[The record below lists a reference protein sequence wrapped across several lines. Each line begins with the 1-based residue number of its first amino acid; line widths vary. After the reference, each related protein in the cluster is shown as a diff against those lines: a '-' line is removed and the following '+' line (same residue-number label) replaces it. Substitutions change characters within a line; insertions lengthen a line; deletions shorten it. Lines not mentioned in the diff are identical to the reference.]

1 MVLNIIAAIL
11 ILSIIVI
18 IHEFGHFII
27 AKANGVEVT
36 EFFIG
41 FGPKIIK
48 FKKGGTE
55 YSLRLLPFGGACV
68 MLGQDFMDDPLDRDD
83 EDDEADGSVPG
94 GDKADGNAGE
104 DDRTQNISEASGI
117 KVKNISDIK
126 DKEATQKKSSD
137 MAEKERLLKAGY
149 DESKSFANKSVW
161 SRIAIIAAGPFFNFL
176 LAFILALIVVGST
189 GYDPCTVD
197 KVYDN
202 SPATEAGLQEG
213 DRIVKVNGEN
223 ITFAREYSFYRYYH
237 AAKTMNITY
246 ERDGQKYTTTLTP
259 QYSTSKAYKL
269 GITISTDRVVN
280 SVNAQ
285 SPAEKAGIKS
295 NDVIKS
301 VNGTELETGTQ
312 LSEIVSQTQGAEVDI
327 VVVRNGEEHNLKV
340 IPELIES
347 EAYNTGFVSYG
358 IRQKTSLGGVIRYS
372 FHEVSYV
379 IKTVIKSLG
388 MMFTGQ
394 TGVNDLMG
402 PVGTVSTISSIMEES
417 KADGAFYVFLN
428 AINLAMMISANL
440 GIMNLVPIPAL
451 DGGRLIFLIIE
462 AVRGKPVKKEHE
474 GMVHFVG
481 MVLLMILMVY
491 VLFKDISGLF

>member
-1 MVLNIIAAIL
+1 MVLNIILAVL
-11 ILSIIVI
+11 VLSIIII
-18 IHEFGHFII
+18 IHEFGHFIV
-27 AKANGVEVT
+27 AKANGITVVE
-36 EFFIG
+36 FSLG
-41 FGPKIIK
+41 FGPKLLH
-48 FKKGGTE
+48 FKKGETE
-55 YSLRLLPFGGACV
+55 YSLKLLPFGGACI
-68 MLGQDFMDDPLDRDD
+68 MLGQDFLDAEEDD
-83 EDDEADGSVPG
+83 EDNQDENEKEKNTDAYDISNAAHKGDAASASAGGYMSMKAKDEAL
-94 GDKADGNAGE
+94 E
-104 DDRTQNISEASGI
+104 H
-117 KVKNISDIK
+117 
-126 DKEATQKKSSD
+126 
-137 MAEKERLLKAGY
+137 GY
-149 DESKSFANKSVW
+149 DMSRSFANKSVW
-161 SRIAIIAAGPFFNFL
+161 ARIAVIAAGPLFNFI
-176 LAFILALIVVGST
+176 LAFICAVVIVGSI
-189 GYDPCTVD
+189 GYDPCRVD
-197 KVYDN
+197 VLYED
-202 SPATEAGLQEG
+202 SPAAAAGLLEG
-213 DRIVKVNGEN
+213 DTIVKVNN
-223 ITFAREYSFYRYYH
+223 QKVTFYRDYSFYRYYH
-237 AAKTMNITY
+237 ADKQMDITY
-246 ERDGQKYTTTLTP
+246 IRDGQKYTTTLTP

-295 NDVIKS
+295 IDVIKS

-340 IPELIES
+340 IPELVES